1 MVIVSSVVCSC
12 TFIFRNYY
20 VFIVAVSFVAQL
32 RSSRGI
38 GNDVSNLKSFP
49 NLLNV
54 ITGKLFIEK
63 CTVCTSII

>member
-20 VFIVAVSFVAQL
+20 VFIVAVRVLLQL

-38 GNDVSNLKSFP
+38 GNNVSNLKSLP
-49 NLLNV
+49 NLSSV
-54 ITGKLFIEK
+54 IPGKLFIKK

>member
-38 GNDVSNLKSFP
+38 GNDVSYLRSFP

-54 ITGKLFIEK
+54 IPGKLLIKK